1 MPKEKKMEYK
11 NILFS
16 VEGNVAVLKFNR
28 PQALNAVN
36 PEVLAEVN
44 TALDEILKNKE
55 IKVLVLTGEGD
66 RAFVAGADIKHM
78 LNLTPLQAREFGRV
92 GQDLLSR
99 IEQFPMP
106 VIACV
111 NGFALGGGC
120 EIAMACDFIYASEKA
135 KFGQPEINLGVIPG
149 FGGTQRLARLVG
161 SNVAKE
167 LCMTGGMIKADE
179 AKSIGLVNKVFPA
192 ETLWEETMKTA
203 SLIATKGRAALKGV
217 KDCIDRGAD
226 MDLANGC
233 RMESDAFGLVFSS
246 PDQKEGMTA
255 FVEKRSPEFKGDL
268 F

>member
-1 MPKEKKMEYK
+1 MDYS

-16 VEGNVAVLKFNR
+16 VEGNVAIIRFNR
-28 PQALNAVN
+28 PQALNAINPDLLTDVN
-36 PEVLAEVN
+36 A
-44 TALDEILKNKE
+44 ALDEIIKNPA
-55 IKVLVLTGEGD
+55 IKVLVFTGEGD
-66 RAFVAGADIKHM
+66 KAFVAGADIKHM
-78 LNLTPLQAREFGRV
+78 VNLTPLQAREFGRV
-92 GQDLLSR
+92 GQDLLFR

-135 KFGQPEINLGVIPG
+135 RFGQPEINLGVIPG
-149 FGGTQRLARLVG
+149 FGGTQRLGRRVG
-161 SNVAKE
+161 NSVAKE

-179 AKSIGLVNKVFPA
+179 AKSIGLVNRVFPA

-203 SLIATKGRAALKGV
+203 TLIASKGRASLKGI
-217 KDCIDRGAD
+217 KDCIDRGSD
-226 MDLANGC
+226 MDLINGC
-233 RMESDAFGLVFSS
+233 RMESDAFGLIFTS

-255 FVEKRSPEFKGDL
+255 FLEKRTPEFKGGL

>member
-1 MPKEKKMEYK
+1 MDYK
-11 NILFS
+11 DILFS
-16 VEGNVAVLKFNR
+16 VEGNVAVIKFNR
-28 PQALNAVN
+28 PKALNAIN
-36 PEVLAEVN
+36 PDVLAEIGA
-44 TALDEILKNKE
+44 ALDEILKNKE
-55 IKVLVLTGEGD
+55 IKVLVFTGEGD

-78 LNLTPLQAREFGRV
+78 LNLTPLQAREFGKV
-92 GQDLLSR
+92 GQDLLFR
-99 IEQFPMP
+99 IERLPIP

-161 SNVAKE
+161 NNVAKE
-167 LCMTGGMIKADE
+167 LCMTGGMITADE

-203 SLIATKGRAALKGV
+203 SMIATKGRVALKGI

-226 MDLANGC
+226 MDLINGC
-233 RMESDAFGLVFSS
+233 RMESDAFGLIFSS

-255 FVEKRSPEFKGDL
+255 FVEKRPPEFKGEL